1 VKTLRQRVSRIES
14 LLFSL
19 LLVLVVFAAVPLG
32 SNQAWSWTFASFM
45 VTAVATLF
53 LLTRLLARK
62 PLFLGLNAIIPLLF
76 LLAMAWAW
84 LQTVS
89 WVPQVWHHPA
99 WLLASETL
107 GEQLPGSIAIAPE
120 DTRVAI
126 MRTLAYGLVFV
137 LALQLGR
144 DRKLASRGLRWLF
157 IAGAVFSLYG
167 LLSYFGVLRE
177 FLWYA
182 DDSYGRD
189 VRATFVNRNHFAT
202 WSGLTLICGLGVF
215 FDRVFQIPNYPM
227 LAMQGRQ
234 DQINR
239 FLAHA
244 WLPLAGLILIV
255 SALVSSHSR
264 GGFAASLVGC
274 VVLLVLIDRKRQ
286 QVSNRV
292 RIIIATVLLV
302 STLAFWI
309 NSDILLQ
316 RYGVTGMDA
325 PGRTLVYSKVLEAI
339 ADNPLLGYGHGN
351 FEDAFRLY
359 RTEEISKL
367 VNYAHNSYLES
378 FFDLGIP
385 AALCLVFAMAGLALT
400 SLKGVWIRQRD
411 WVIPAVGVS
420 ASVLVGVHAMVDFSL
435 QIPAVAMLYACIM
448 GLACGQSFS
457 SQQRHHSQ
465 DRPHTK

>member
-1 VKTLRQRVSRIES
+1 MSRIDS
-14 LLFSL
+14 VQFVL
-19 LLVLVVFAAVPLG
+19 LLILCVFAAIPLG
-32 SNQAWSWTFASFM
+32 SNQPWSWTFASLSAG
-45 VTAVATLF
+45 VLLALF

-62 PLFLGLNAIIPLLF
+62 PLFVGINPVIPLLF
-76 LLAMAWAW
+76 LVSMAWAW
-84 LQTVS
+84 LQTAN
-89 WVPQVWHHPA
+89 WVPQSWHHPA

-107 GEQLPGSIAIAPE
+107 GETVPGFISIAPE

-126 MRTLAYGLVFV
+126 MRTLAYAVIFV

-144 DRKLASRGLRWLF
+144 DVKLARRGMLWLF
-157 IAGAVFSLYG
+157 IAGVVFSIYG

-177 FLWYA
+177 FQWYA

-202 WSGLTLICGLGVF
+202 WVGLTLVCGIGVF
-215 FDRVFQIPNYPM
+215 FDRMSQIPNYPM
-227 LAMQGRQ
+227 LAMQQRQ
-234 DQINR
+234 DRINR
-239 FLAHA
+239 FLARA

-264 GGFAASLVGC
+264 GGFAASLVAC
-274 VVLLVLIDRKRQ
+274 VVLLLLIDRRRQ

-292 RIIIATVLLV
+292 RAIIATVLVV
-302 STLAFWI
+302 SALAFWI

-316 RYGVTGMDA
+316 RYDVSGMDA
-325 PGRTLVYSKVLEAI
+325 PGRTLVYGKVIQAI
-339 ADNPLLGYGHGN
+339 SDNPWLGYGHGN

-359 RTEEISKL
+359 RTEDISKL

-385 AALCLVFAMAGLALT
+385 AALCLVLAMFGLAWTCLR
-400 SLKGVWIRQRD
+400 GVSTRQRD
-411 WVIPAVGVS
+411 WIIPAVGVS

-435 QIPAVAMLYACIM
+435 QIPAVAILYACIM
-448 GLACGQSFS
+448 GLACAQSFS
-457 SQQRHHSQ
+457 SQY
-465 DRPHTK
+465 DV